1 MHTLSLVFMSFGV
14 VIYLAHDYAV
24 WVWTHTLVHSCLSL
38 LFILLSSSGLLFVE
52 DVLTHYPH
60 PTQALVA
67 TRVSISHV
75 LGVRPRPKGRHCIK
89 RPLAA
94 AVLRGAMHFK
104 RCAERSGLHSTPQG
118 RTCIVA
124 RGEHLLNPN
133 LKKPRVKDKHMF
145 AIAFA
150 FAF

>member
-1 MHTLSLVFMSFGV
+1 MGFGAHTCSFMPQF
-14 VIYLAHDYAV
+14 L
-24 WVWTHTLVHSCLSL
+24 L
-38 LFILLSSSGLLFVE
+38 LFLLSSSGLLLVE
-52 DVLTHYPH
+52 DVLTTYPH
-60 PTQALVA
+60 PTQAHVA

-75 LGVRPRPKGRHCIK
+75 LGVRPRSKGRHRIK

-104 RCAERSGLHSTPQG
+104 QCAERSGLHSTPQG

-145 AIAFA
+145 AFA
-150 FAF
+150 FSF